1 MISLIEQIRTGSI
14 WNFPGGVHP
23 AENKKQSNTT
33 DIVHARLPEEIV
45 LPVKQHIGKPGN
57 LLVAVG
63 DAVLKGQ
70 QLTALETG
78 FTLPVHAPTSG
89 VITAIEPRTTAH
101 PSGLSDVCVVIK
113 PDGLDSWVT
122 KHPVEDFSTK
132 TSDELLDVIRQA
144 GISGMGGAG
153 FPTAKKL
160 QSGLGRTDILI
171 VNAAECEPYIT
182 SDDKLLQEHAE
193 EVLKGIEV
201 VEHILQ
207 PKLTVIGIEDNKP
220 DAIKALE
227 IAAKDKDIVIRV
239 IPTKYPSGGE
249 KQLIKILTNKEVPA
263 GGIPAD
269 IGVLVQNVGSLYS
282 IKRAVIDG
290 EPVVNRV
297 VTLTGK
303 TFKQPRNVWA
313 LLGTPVHELLEE
325 FGYKADKKLPRLI
338 LGGPMMGFTLPHAN
352 VPITKTSN
360 CILAPTRREISPS
373 TYEMECIRCS
383 ACAEAC
389 PASLLPQ
396 QLQWHAKANEL
407 DKCEELNIKD
417 CIECGACAFVCPSEI
432 PLVQYYRQ
440 AKAEIK
446 TRKDEATAAERA
458 KIRFEEKNARM
469 ERDKAERE
477 NRFKKAADNRRKD
490 MKSADGDDAIAAAIA
505 RVKAQKTAADQTP
518 NAEPAVKPAV
528 AAAIAKAKAKQA
540 AAQKANDAGP
550 DNSEMSKL
558 REERKRQARERKA
571 QQAATDNPAE
581 NSGDTKKDAVAAAIA
596 RAKAKKAQQAESA
609 SEASAESS
617 GDAKKDAVAAAIARA
632 KAKKA
637 QQAESTS
644 DAPTESTGDAKKDAV
659 AAAIARAKAKKAQ
672 QAESATQTES
682 EAPAES
688 TGDAKKDAVAAAIAR
703 AKAKKAQQA
712 ESAAQTESEA
722 PVKSSGD
729 AKKDAVA
736 AAIARAKAKKAQQAE
751 SATQTASEA
760 PAKSSGDAKKDAV
773 AAAIARAKAKKA
785 QQAESATQT
794 ESEAPAESTGDA
806 KKDAVAAAIARAKA
820 KKAQQAE
827 SATQTESEAPAEST
841 GDAKKDAVAA
851 AIARAKAKKA
861 QQAESATLTESEAPV
876 KSSGDAKKD
885 AVAAAIARAKAKK
898 AQQAKQDQTAE
909 TPEPV
914 IEVEAEIQSEPVD
927 PKKAAVAAAIARAKA
942 KKAQQ
947 AKQVEA
953 EATAPEAVVEIE
965 VEAEIR
971 SEPVDPKKAAVAAAI
986 ARAKARKAQQEQD
999 KKNNEEKE

>member
-113 PDGLDSWVT
+113 PDGLDAWVA

-182 SDDKLLQEHAE
+182 SDDKLLQEHAD

-446 TRKDEATAAERA
+446 TRKDEAMAAERA

-505 RVKAQKTAADQTP
+505 RVKAQKATADQDTAA
-518 NAEPAVKPAV
+518 EPTVKPAV
-528 AAAIAKAKAKQA
+528 AAAIARAKAKQA
-540 AAQKANDAGP
+540 AAQKESNSEP

-558 REERKRQARERKA
+558 REKRKRQARERKA
-571 QQAATDNPAE
+571 QQAATDNPTE
-581 NSGDTKKDAVAAAIA
+581 SSGDGKKDAVAAAIA
-596 RAKAKKAQQAESA
+596 RAKAKKAQQTETA
-609 SEASAESS
+609 SEAPVEKS

-637 QQAESTS
+637 QQ
-644 DAPTESTGDAKKDAV
+644 TESASEAPVEKSGDAKKDAVAAAIARAKAKKAQQTESASEAPVENTGDAKKDAV

-672 QAESATQTES
+672 QAESASDAPTES
-682 EAPAES
+682 N
-688 TGDAKKDAVAAAIAR
+688 GNAKKYAVAAAIAR

-712 ESAAQTESEA
+712 ESAS
-722 PVKSSGD
+722 D
-729 AKKDAVA
+729 
-736 AAIARAKAKKAQQAE
+736 
-751 SATQTASEA
+751 
-760 PAKSSGDAKKDAV
+760 
-773 AAAIARAKAKKA
+773 
-785 QQAESATQT
+785 
-794 ESEAPAESTGDA
+794 APAE
-806 KKDAVAAAIARAKA
+806 
-820 KKAQQAE
+820 E
-827 SATQTESEAPAEST
+827 
-841 GDAKKDAVAA
+841 
-851 AIARAKAKKA
+851 
-861 QQAESATLTESEAPV
+861 
-876 KSSGDAKKD
+876 SGDAKKD

-898 AQQAKQDQTAE
+898 AQQAKQVEAE
-909 TPEPV
+909 AIAPE

-947 AKQVEA
+947 AKQDES
-953 EATAPEAVVEIE
+953 EETPEPVVELKAETQQESVDPKKAAVAAAIARAKAKKAQQAKQ
-965 VEAEIR
+965 AEIEETLEPVTEVKTDTQQ
-971 SEPVDPKKAAVAAAI
+971 EPVDPKKAAVAAAI

>member
-57 LLVAVG
+57 LLVAAG
-63 DAVLKGQ
+63 DTVLKGQ
-70 QLTALETG
+70 QLTALDTG

-101 PSGLSDVCVVIK
+101 PSGLSEICVVIK
-113 PDGLDSWVT
+113 PDGLDTWIE
-122 KHPVEDFSTK
+122 KNPVEDFSTK

-182 SDDKLLQEHAE
+182 SDDKLLQEHAD
-193 EVLKGIEV
+193 EVLNGIEV

-446 TRKDEATAAERA
+446 TRKDEAAAAERA

-490 MKSADGDDAIAAAIA
+490 MKTSGGDDAIAAAIA
-505 RVKAQKTAADQTP
+505 RVKAQKAAADQAP
-518 NAEPAVKPAV
+518 NEEPAVKPAV

-540 AAQKANDAGP
+540 AAQKAEGAEP

-571 QQAATDNPAE
+571 QQAAADTPAE
-581 NSGDTKKDAVAAAIA
+581 SSGDTKKDAVAAAIA

-609 SEASAESS
+609 SDAPVESS

-637 QQAESTS
+637 QQAESAAE
-644 DAPTESTGDAKKDAV
+644 APAEKSGDAKKDAVTAAIARAKAKKAQQAKQAETSEPVVEVETETQSEQVDPKKAAV

-672 QAESATQTES
+672 QATQETT
-682 EAPAES
+682 EAPEP
-688 TGDAKKDAVAAAIAR
+688 AV
-703 AKAKKAQQA
+703 
-712 ESAAQTESEA
+712 ETEA
-722 PVKSSGD
+722 G
-729 AKKDAVA
+729 
-736 AAIARAKAKKAQQAE
+736 
-751 SATQTASEA
+751 
-760 PAKSSGDAKKDAV
+760 
-773 AAAIARAKAKKA
+773 
-785 QQAESATQT
+785 
-794 ESEAPAESTGDA
+794 
-806 KKDAVAAAIARAKA
+806 
-820 KKAQQAE
+820 
-827 SATQTESEAPAEST
+827 
-841 GDAKKDAVAA
+841 
-851 AIARAKAKKA
+851 
-861 QQAESATLTESEAPV
+861 
-876 KSSGDAKKD
+876 SSGDAKKD

-898 AQQAKQDQTAE
+898 AQQAKQAE
-909 TPEPV
+909 TSEPV
-914 IEVEAEIQSEPVD
+914 VEVETDTQSEQVD

-947 AKQVEA
+947 EL
-953 EATAPEAVVEIE
+953 
-965 VEAEIR
+965 
-971 SEPVDPKKAAVAAAI
+971 
-986 ARAKARKAQQEQD
+986 D

>member
-57 LLVAVG
+57 LLVAAG
-63 DAVLKGQ
+63 DTVLKGQ
-70 QLTALETG
+70 QLTALDTG

-89 VITAIEPRTTAH
+89 MITAIEPRTTAH
-101 PSGLSDVCVVIK
+101 PSGLSEICVVIK
-113 PDGLDSWVT
+113 PDGLDTWIE
-122 KHPVEDFSTK
+122 KNPVEDFSTK

-182 SDDKLLQEHAE
+182 SDDKLLQEHAD

-446 TRKDEATAAERA
+446 TRKDEAAAAERA

-490 MKSADGDDAIAAAIA
+490 MKTSGGDDAIAAAIA
-505 RVKAQKTAADQTP
+505 RVKAQKAAADQAP
-518 NAEPAVKPAV
+518 NEEPAVKPAV

-540 AAQKANDAGP
+540 AAQKAEGAEP

-571 QQAATDNPAE
+571 QQAAADTPAE
-581 NSGDTKKDAVAAAIA
+581 SSGDTKKDAVAAAIA

-609 SEASAESS
+609 SDAPVESS

-632 KAKKA
+632 KAKKV

-644 DAPTESTGDAKKDAV
+644 DAPAESSGDTKKDAV

-672 QAESATQTES
+672 QAESASDAPVES
-682 EAPAES
+682 SA
-688 TGDAKKDAVAAAIAR
+688 DAKKDAVAAAIAR

-712 ESAAQTESEA
+712 ESAAEA
-722 PVKSSGD
+722 PAEKSGD
-729 AKKDAVA
+729 AKKDAVTAAIARAKAKKAQQAKQAETSEPVVEVETETQSEQVDPKKAAVA
-736 AAIARAKAKKAQQAE
+736 AAIARAKAKKAQQA
-751 SATQTASEA
+751 TQETTEA
-760 PAKSSGDAKKDAV
+760 PEPAV
-773 AAAIARAKAKKA
+773 
-785 QQAESATQT
+785 ET
-794 ESEAPAESTGDA
+794 EAG
-806 KKDAVAAAIARAKA
+806 
-820 KKAQQAE
+820 
-827 SATQTESEAPAEST
+827 
-841 GDAKKDAVAA
+841 
-851 AIARAKAKKA
+851 
-861 QQAESATLTESEAPV
+861 
-876 KSSGDAKKD
+876 SSGDAKKD

-898 AQQAKQDQTAE
+898 AQQAKQAE
-909 TPEPV
+909 TSEPV
-914 IEVEAEIQSEPVD
+914 VEVETDTQSEQVD

-947 AKQVEA
+947 EL
-953 EATAPEAVVEIE
+953 
-965 VEAEIR
+965 
-971 SEPVDPKKAAVAAAI
+971 
-986 ARAKARKAQQEQD
+986 D

>member
-57 LLVAVG
+57 LLVAAG
-63 DAVLKGQ
+63 DTVLKGQ
-70 QLTALETG
+70 QLTALDTG

-101 PSGLSDVCVVIK
+101 PSGLSEMCVVIK
-113 PDGLDSWVT
+113 PDGLDTWIE

-446 TRKDEATAAERA
+446 TRKDEAAAAERA
-458 KIRFEEKNARM
+458 RIRFEEKNARM

-505 RVKAQKTAADQTP
+505 RVKAQKAAADQAP
-518 NAEPAVKPAV
+518 NEEPTVKPAV

-540 AAQKANDAGP
+540 AAQKADGAEP

-571 QQAATDNPAE
+571 QQAAADAPDE
-581 NSGDTKKDAVAAAIA
+581 SSGDGKKDTVAAAIA

-609 SEASAESS
+609 S
-617 GDAKKDAVAAAIARA
+617 D
-632 KAKKA
+632 
-637 QQAESTS
+637 
-644 DAPTESTGDAKKDAV
+644 
-659 AAAIARAKAKKAQ
+659 
-672 QAESATQTES
+672 
-682 EAPAES
+682 APAES

-712 ESAAQTESEA
+712 ESAADA
-722 PVKSSGD
+722 PVESSGD

-751 SATQTASEA
+751 SAADA
-760 PAKSSGDAKKDAV
+760 PVESSGDAKKDAV

-785 QQAESATQT
+785 QQAESAADAPV
-794 ESEAPAESTGDA
+794 ESSGDA

-827 SATQTESEAPAEST
+827 SAVDAPAESS

-851 AIARAKAKKA
+851 AIARAKARKA
-861 QQAESATLTESEAPV
+861 QQAESASDAPAESTGDAKKDAVAATIARAKAKKAQQAEAVTQTESETPV
-876 KSSGDAKKD
+876 ESSGDAKKD

-898 AQQAKQDQTAE
+898 AQQAKQAE
-909 TPEPV
+909 TVETPKPVLEVVAETQPE
-914 IEVEAEIQSEPVD
+914 AVD

-953 EATAPEAVVEIE
+953 QEVAPEPVAEPLVEKE
-965 VEAEIR
+965 TVVEAEAQ
-971 SEPVDPKKAAVAAAI
+971 SEPVDPKKAAIAAAI

>member
-14 WNFPGGVHP
+14 WDFPGGVHP

-33 DIVHARLPEEIV
+33 DITHARLPEEIV

-63 DAVLKGQ
+63 DTVLKGQ
-70 QLTALETG
+70 QLTALDTG

-101 PSGLSDVCVVIK
+101 PSGLSEMCVVIK
-113 PDGLDSWVT
+113 PDGLDTWIE
-122 KHPVEDFSTK
+122 KNPVEDFSKK

-182 SDDKLLQEHAE
+182 SDDKLLQEHAN

-201 VEHILQ
+201 VEHILR

-227 IAAKDKDIVIRV
+227 VAAKNKDIVIRV

-282 IKRAVIDG
+282 IKRAVVDG
-290 EPVVNRV
+290 EPVINRV

-490 MKSADGDDAIAAAIA
+490 MKSTDGDDAIAAAIA
-505 RVKAQKTAADQTP
+505 RVKAQKAAADQAP
-518 NAEPAVKPAV
+518 SEEPAVKPAV

-540 AAQKANDAGP
+540 AAQKADSTEP

-571 QQAATDNPAE
+571 QQASADAPVE
-581 NSGDTKKDAVAAAIA
+581 SSGDGKKDAVAAAIA

-609 SEASAESS
+609 SEAPTESSVDAKKDAVAAAIARAKAKKTQRTESTSEAPAESS

-637 QQAESTS
+637 QQ
-644 DAPTESTGDAKKDAV
+644 TE
-659 AAAIARAKAKKAQ
+659 
-672 QAESATQTES
+672 
-682 EAPAES
+682 PA
-688 TGDAKKDAVAAAIAR
+688 
-703 AKAKKAQQA
+703 
-712 ESAAQTESEA
+712 SEA
-722 PVKSSGD
+722 PVEKSGD

-751 SATQTASEA
+751 SASDAPSE
-760 PAKSSGDAKKDAV
+760 SSGDV
-773 AAAIARAKAKKA
+773 
-785 QQAESATQT
+785 
-794 ESEAPAESTGDA
+794 
-806 KKDAVAAAIARAKA
+806 
-820 KKAQQAE
+820 
-827 SATQTESEAPAEST
+827 
-841 GDAKKDAVAA
+841 
-851 AIARAKAKKA
+851 
-861 QQAESATLTESEAPV
+861 
-876 KSSGDAKKD
+876 KKD

-898 AQQAKQDQTAE
+898 AQQAKQEETTE
-909 TPEPV
+909 TPEP
-914 IEVEAEIQSEPVD
+914 EAPEESVD

-947 AKQVEA
+947 AKQIET
-953 EATAPEAVVEIE
+953 EATTTEPEIE
-965 VEAEIR
+965 IEADIQ

>member
-1 MISLIEQIRTGSI
+1 MTSLIEQIRTGSI

-33 DIVHARLPEEIV
+33 DIVNARLPEEIV

-89 VITAIEPRTTAH
+89 VITAIEQRTTAH

-490 MKSADGDDAIAAAIA
+490 IKSADGDDAIAAAIA
-505 RVKAQKTAADQTP
+505 RVKAQKTTADQTP

-609 SEASAESS
+609 TQTESEAPAESS
-617 GDAKKDAVAAAIARA
+617 
-632 KAKKA
+632 
-637 QQAESTS
+637 
-644 DAPTESTGDAKKDAV
+644 GDAKKDAV

-722 PVKSSGD
+722 P
-729 AKKDAVA
+729 
-736 AAIARAKAKKAQQAE
+736 
-751 SATQTASEA
+751 
-760 PAKSSGDAKKDAV
+760 AKSSGDAKKGAV

-820 KKAQQAE
+820 KKAQQA
-827 SATQTESEAPAEST
+827 
-841 GDAKKDAVAA
+841 
-851 AIARAKAKKA
+851 
-861 QQAESATLTESEAPV
+861 
-876 KSSGDAKKD
+876 
-885 AVAAAIARAKAKK
+885 
-898 AQQAKQDQTAE
+898 KQDQTAE

-914 IEVEAEIQSEPVD
+914 IKVEAEIQSEPVD

-942 KKAQQ
+942 KKAQQAKQ

>member
-14 WNFPGGVHP
+14 WTFPGGVHP

-57 LLVAVG
+57 LLVAAG
-63 DAVLKGQ
+63 DTVLKGQ
-70 QLTALETG
+70 QLTALDTG

-89 VITAIEPRTTAH
+89 MITAIEPRTTAH
-101 PSGLSDVCVVIK
+101 PSGLSELSVVIK
-113 PDGLDSWVT
+113 PDGLDAWIERN
-122 KHPVEDFSTK
+122 PVEDFSTK

-193 EVLKGIEV
+193 EVLKGIEI

-220 DAIKALE
+220 AAIKALE
-227 IAAKDKDIVIRV
+227 VAAKDKDIVIRV

-360 CILAPTRREISPS
+360 CILAPTRREIAPS

-446 TRKDEATAAERA
+446 TRKDEAAAAERA

-490 MKSADGDDAIAAAIA
+490 MKTSGGDDAIAAAIA
-505 RVKAQKTAADQTP
+505 RVKAQKAAAEQAP
-518 NAEPAVKPAV
+518 NEEPAVKPAV

-540 AAQKANDAGP
+540 AALKENGAEP

-571 QQAATDNPAE
+571 QQASAETQAE
-581 NSGDTKKDAVAAAIA
+581 NSGDGKKDAVAAAIA

-609 SEASAESS
+609 TDAPAESS

-637 QQAESTS
+637 QQAESVT
-644 DAPTESTGDAKKDAV
+644 D
-659 AAAIARAKAKKAQ
+659 
-672 QAESATQTES
+672 
-682 EAPAES
+682 APAE
-688 TGDAKKDAVAAAIAR
+688 
-703 AKAKKAQQA
+703 
-712 ESAAQTESEA
+712 
-722 PVKSSGD
+722 SSGD

-751 SATQTASEA
+751 AASEA
-760 PAKSSGDAKKDAV
+760 PAESSGDAKKAAV

-785 QQAESATQT
+785 QQAT
-794 ESEAPAESTGDA
+794 
-806 KKDAVAAAIARAKA
+806 
-820 KKAQQAE
+820 QAE
-827 SATQTESEAPAEST
+827 T
-841 GDAKKDAVAA
+841 V
-851 AIARAKAKKA
+851 
-861 QQAESATLTESEAPV
+861 
-876 KSSGDAKKD
+876 
-885 AVAAAIARAKAKK
+885 
-898 AQQAKQDQTAE
+898 E
-909 TPEPV
+909 TPEPAL
-914 IEVEAEIQSEPVD
+914 EVVAETQPESVD

-953 EATAPEAVVEIE
+953 QEIAPEPVTEK
-965 VEAEIR
+965 EAEVVAETQ
-971 SEPVDPKKAAVAAAI
+971 SQPVDPKKAAVAAAI
-986 ARAKARKAQQEQD
+986 ARAKARKAQQELD

>member
-57 LLVAVG
+57 LLVAAG
-63 DAVLKGQ
+63 DTVLKGQ
-70 QLTALETG
+70 QLTALDTG

-101 PSGLSDVCVVIK
+101 PSGLSEMCVVIK
-113 PDGLDSWVT
+113 PDGLDTWIE

-446 TRKDEATAAERA
+446 TRKDEAAAAERA

-505 RVKAQKTAADQTP
+505 RVKAQKAAADQAP
-518 NAEPAVKPAV
+518 NEEPTVKPAV

-540 AAQKANDAGP
+540 AAQKADGAEP

-571 QQAATDNPAE
+571 QQAAADAPDE
-581 NSGDTKKDAVAAAIA
+581 SSGDGKKDTVAAAIA

-609 SEASAESS
+609 S
-617 GDAKKDAVAAAIARA
+617 D
-632 KAKKA
+632 
-637 QQAESTS
+637 
-644 DAPTESTGDAKKDAV
+644 
-659 AAAIARAKAKKAQ
+659 
-672 QAESATQTES
+672 
-682 EAPAES
+682 APAES

-712 ESAAQTESEA
+712 ESAADA
-722 PVKSSGD
+722 PVESSGD

-751 SATQTASEA
+751 SAVDA
-760 PAKSSGDAKKDAV
+760 PAESSGDAKKDAV
-773 AAAIARAKAKKA
+773 AAAIARAKARKA
-785 QQAESATQT
+785 QQAESA
-794 ESEAPAESTGDA
+794 SDAPAESTGDA
-806 KKDAVAAAIARAKA
+806 KKDAVAATIARAKA

-827 SATQTESEAPAEST
+827 AVTQTESET
-841 GDAKKDAVAA
+841 
-851 AIARAKAKKA
+851 
-861 QQAESATLTESEAPV
+861 PV
-876 KSSGDAKKD
+876 ESSGDAKKD

-898 AQQAKQDQTAE
+898 AQQAKQAE
-909 TPEPV
+909 TVETPKPVLEVVAETQPE
-914 IEVEAEIQSEPVD
+914 AVD

-953 EATAPEAVVEIE
+953 QEVAPEPVAEPLVEKE
-965 VEAEIR
+965 TVVEAEAQ
-971 SEPVDPKKAAVAAAI
+971 SEPVDPKKAAIAAAI

>member
-63 DAVLKGQ
+63 DIVLKGQ

-101 PSGLSDVCVVIK
+101 PSGLSEMCVVIK
-113 PDGLDSWVT
+113 PDGLDAWIE
-122 KHPVEDFSTK
+122 KNPVEDFSTK

-637 QQAESTS
+637 QQAESAS
-644 DAPTESTGDAKKDAV
+644 EAPVEKSGDAKKDAVAAAIARAKAKKAQQAESATQTESEAPAESSGDAKKDAVAAAIARAKAKKAQQAESATQTASEAPAESTGDSKKDAV

-712 ESAAQTESEA
+712 ESAADASAEST
-722 PVKSSGD
+722 GD

-751 SATQTASEA
+751 SAAQTESEA

-794 ESEAPAESTGDA
+794 ESEAPVKSSADA
-806 KKDAVAAAIARAKA
+806 KKD
-820 KKAQQAE
+820 
-827 SATQTESEAPAEST
+827 
-841 GDAKKDAVAA
+841 
-851 AIARAKAKKA
+851 
-861 QQAESATLTESEAPV
+861 
-876 KSSGDAKKD
+876 
-885 AVAAAIARAKAKK
+885 
-898 AQQAKQDQTAE
+898 
-909 TPEPV
+909 
-914 IEVEAEIQSEPVD
+914 
-927 PKKAAVAAAIARAKA
+927 AVAAAIARAKA